1 MKHIF
6 TTIKQFITKP
16 LIVAC
21 ALLAMSGNAWGAYSF
36 TWTAQTAV
44 GKGSGTAKVDI
55 CNAVWQTSDTNN
67 STTGSTLVTA
77 THTEA
82 KSGWLSGN
90 GGTVANRFAK
100 FTATPSTGYHFVGWY
115 TNKDCTQGEQT
126 ANSYSTGSA
135 KPSNNGTSNLGS
147 YYAKFD
153 LNTYKVKFNANGGSG
168 SMTEQTFTYSKAQN
182 LTANAFSNSGYV
194 FLYWNT
200 NSNGTGTTYT
210 NQQSVSNLTTTN
222 GGTVNLYAIWGRL
235 AAKTPSAG
243 EVSFGDVTIEEVS
256 EWKTISIEHYRAG
269 TVSLSQTGD
278 AADFFV
284 GEQTSSTSEYTS
296 FNSSSS
302 LLTKNIQ
309 VQFRPTANGLRT
321 CTLTVSSNVNNVP
334 SVIYYLKGEGYS
346 NPTITW
352 VDGNGNTL
360 TSGETTLSAGDV
372 LRATC
377 ISGQTITYSD
387 YNTSYFTAGTDDEG
401 NPILTVREDI
411 TGTIKDITVK
421 GNLAKNTTTHYNP
434 YSETFTL
441 NITNLI
447 PQKIIWNDEISDLV
461 NENMPY
467 TKTLNAVAKNAKTGE
482 NSGQAITY
490 SMEANEYMSLS
501 GNVLTVKK
509 LGGPVTITAS
519 AAESETYA
527 PAELKRKATVI
538 DIKSPCAEKDTTY
551 DDFIL
556 SNLNI
561 VGVTISPTLP
571 KQLFFKVKRGGVGS
585 LATKPDLVITQYN
598 SSGDKIGNKE
608 TKTYSEIGSDTKSY
622 TIDCDVNA
630 TSIVFSMSSIAL
642 ITYEISDIQTTRVTS
657 CTPNQSDISYAT
669 EPGQTL
675 SKNLKLSYCNA
686 LVFLSLKSDEEA
698 DHVGTSKWS
707 LNTTRLGACGSRGE
721 QFVSVSFL
729 SNVKGDYSDVLYI
742 RDNVGNLLSTVN
754 LTASVTVRPQ
764 HLDTWNIES
773 TYNTTDQTTL
783 AASTEEGRS
792 NFDFTVKSSTP
803 EGIVSISDAGVMTF
817 SGSGTAEIIA
827 HESGGGIYDEFTSEP
842 YTITI
847 NKVTPTISA
856 NPAATVTY
864 NSALANNQLS
874 GGNAVVTLR
883 GVDNTP
889 VEGSFVWQNAGQTVS
904 DKAGENYEYPVTFVP
919 SESVAGMYNSVDGIA
934 LVTVNRAD
942 GSLAMNDGEV
952 EVSVTGNQATLN
964 LDELKES
971 ATDNGALSYEITSAN
986 ASAAIVS
993 ANSFSA
999 SVADEYTITATKA
1012 ETDYYTSA
1020 TASFTVTVNKRTP
1033 NVDLSALSST
1043 AINYGEELS
1052 QASITGTV
1060 GVTNSTPAGSE
1071 SASET
1076 CAWKDGSAKPTVG
1089 AATAK
1094 ATFTSATGW
1103 FNPIEIDVPITVNPI
1118 DASYAATATVYA
1130 GQSLSEVELT
1140 NATTGL
1146 GGEAVS
1152 GSVTWK
1158 NDVTAISFDEDGT
1171 QTLPIVFTSSNA
1183 NYNSGEGL
1191 CTITVLP
1198 GVVFNGG
1205 EWTDGSSWSGGVVP
1219 TSGDRVIIDADVT
1232 ISSPVEVTSLT
1243 INAGKTVT
1251 IANNGVLT
1259 IGEGSSLSREEYG
1272 NIVVEAGGK
1281 LNLNEGELDVNDF
1294 TLYSIFEAQ
1303 QPKSGQ
1309 VNGQE
1314 QMTAHGKAYFILDLD
1329 PAGKASYGWYTF
1341 TVPFPVDELR
1351 GVSRM
1356 ASNGEW
1362 QTLTNERNYAV
1373 MAFYENLRTTA
1384 KNGWKK
1390 YTGILQP
1397 GVAYTMTIDSD
1408 INTYRFEMLG
1418 DGTFDAAAT
1427 QHVLQ
1432 VSDGEATDKGWNGLG
1447 NGTMRYITIDE
1458 EPIVQVYN
1466 HSGWNYLPVD
1476 ASDNAFAV
1484 GAAYFYQADN
1494 NGSELNLS
1502 AAVNPSSIA
1511 RAPQRENVKANNR
1524 FGVTLKTAEDVSDR
1538 LFVTCDDEATGTY
1551 TIGKDVQ
1558 KMGDVTGAKVARV
1571 WTNAKGTKLCA
1582 INTAYTNSQA
1592 IIPLQ
1597 IFSPAKAEYT
1607 LSLDNSV
1614 EEDVYLTRNDIIVWN
1629 LASSDYTFELNEGT
1643 DDTYA
1648 LQVVR
1653 RVNNTATGVDQL
1665 NGEAKCGTDF
1675 VEKMIVNGQLFILRN
1690 GVLYDAQGKKVSSK

>member
-16 LIVAC
+16 LLVAC
-21 ALLAMSGNAWGAYSF
+21 ALLAMSGNAWGKYSF
-36 TWTAQTAV
+36 TWNAKTAV
-44 GKGSGTAKVDI
+44 GKGSGTAKVEIRTTEISCDKS
-55 CNAVWQTSDTNN
+55 Q

-77 THTEA
+77 TYTA
-82 KSGWLSGN
+82 SGSIGN
-90 GGTVANRFAK
+90 GGLVLSRYAK

-115 TNKDCTQGEQT
+115 TNKDCTEGEQK

-147 YYAKFD
+147 YYAKFEI
-153 LNTYKVKFNANGGSG
+153 NTYTVKFNSNGGSG
-168 SMTEQTFTYSKAQN
+168 SMSNQGFTYGAAQN
-182 LTANAFSNSGYV
+182 LTANAFTKSGYV
-194 FLYWNT
+194 FLKWNT
-200 NSNGTGTTYT
+200 KADGTGTSY
-210 NQQSVSNLTTTN
+210 NDKASVKNLTSTQ
-222 GGTVNLYAIWGRL
+222 GGEITLYAIWGRL
-235 AAKTPSAG
+235 AAKSPSAG
-243 EVSFGDVTIEEVS
+243 NVAFGDVTIENVS
-256 EWKTISIEHYRAG
+256 AWKAMSIEHYRAG
-269 TVSLSQTGD
+269 TITLTQTGD
-278 AADFFV
+278 AGDFFI
-284 GEQTSSTSEYTS
+284 GEDTTSTSECAS
-296 FNSSSS
+296 FTSSSTLS
-302 LLTKNIQ
+302 TKTIQ

-411 TGTIKDITVK
+411 TGTIKDVTVK

-509 LGGPVTITAS
+509 VGGPVTITAS

-657 CTPNQSDISYAT
+657 CTPNQTSIEYET

-698 DHVGTSKWS
+698 EHVGTSKWS

-742 RDNVGNLLSTVN
+742 RDNVGNLLSAVN

-817 SGSGTAEIIA
+817 SGAGTAEIVA

-864 NSALANNQLS
+864 NSTLANNQLS
-874 GGNAVVTLR
+874 GGGATVTLR

-889 VEGSFVWQNAGQTVS
+889 VEGSFVWKNAGQKVS
-904 DKAGENYEYPVTFVP
+904 DKAGENYEYPVVFKP
-919 SESVAGMYNSVDGIA
+919 SDDAMYNDVEGIA

-942 GSLAMNDGEV
+942 GALAMNDGEV

-971 ATDNGALSYEITSAN
+971 ATDNGALSYEVTSAN
-986 ASAAIVS
+986 AAVS
-993 ANSFSA
+993 TNLFSA
-999 SVADEYTITATKA
+999 SVAGEYTVKATKA
-1012 ETDYYTSA
+1012 QTDYYTSA
-1020 TASFTVTVNKRTP
+1020 TADFTVVVKKRTP
-1033 NVDLSALSST
+1033 SVDLSALSST

-1071 SASET
+1071 TASET
-1076 CAWKDGSAKPTVG
+1076 CVWKDASATPSVG
-1089 AATAK
+1089 TATAK
-1094 ATFTSATGW
+1094 ATFTSVTGW
-1103 FNPIEIDVPITVNPI
+1103 YNAIEVDVPITVNPI

-1183 NYNSGEGL
+1183 NYNSGEGM
-1191 CTITVLP
+1191 CIITVLP

-1205 EWTDGSSWSGGVVP
+1205 EWTNGSSWSGGVVP
-1219 TSGDRVIIDADVT
+1219 TAGDRVIIDADVT
-1232 ISSPVEVTSLT
+1232 ISSPVEVTALT

-1314 QMTAHGKAYFILDLD
+1314 QMTAHGDAYFILDIDANDL
-1329 PAGKASYGWYTF
+1329 SYGWYKF
-1341 TVPFPVDELR
+1341 TVPFHVDALR
-1351 GVSRM
+1351 GITRYED
-1356 ASNGEW
+1356 GGW
-1362 QTLTNERNYAV
+1362 KPITNEVNYAV
-1373 MAFYENLRTTA
+1373 MSYHEDVRAQGKY
-1384 KNGWKK
+1384 GWKK
-1390 YTGILQP
+1390 YKGILQP
-1397 GVAYTMTIDSD
+1397 GVGYSITTD
-1408 INTYRFEMLG
+1408 TTLTRYRFQK
-1418 DGTFDAAAT
+1418 TA
-1427 QHVLQ
+1427 
-1432 VSDGEATDKGWNGLG
+1432 EATFATNMEKNLVASATGETTDIGWNSLG
-1447 NGTMRYITIDE
+1447 NGSMEYAHLTNA
-1458 EPIVQVYN
+1458 PANLVQMYN
-1466 HSGWNYLPVD
+1466 HESNSYSPVD
-1476 ASDNAFAV
+1476 LTEESYSFVV
-1484 GAAYFYQADN
+1484 GAAFFVQAVEN
-1494 NGSELNLS
+1494 NSTLS
-1502 AAVNPSSIA
+1502 MAAA
-1511 RAPQRENVKANNR
+1511 DEDDTMLRAPQRTSAYDNCR
-1524 FGVTLKTAEDVSDR
+1524 FSLSLKQDDKKLDLLVVS
-1538 LFVTCDDEATGTY
+1538 CDDEATSTY
-1551 TIGKDVQ
+1551 TRGKDVQ
-1558 KMGDVTGAKVARV
+1558 KMGATTGTSVARLWV
-1571 WTNAKGTKLCA
+1571 NAKGTDLCA
-1582 INTAYTNSQA
+1582 VNTAYINDQA
-1592 IIPLQ
+1592 IVPLQ
-1597 IFSPAKAEYT
+1597 VFAPRAGEYT
-1607 LSLDNSV
+1607 LAINRIPN
-1614 EEDVYLTRNDIIVWN
+1614 EDVYLRRNGVVIWN
-1629 LASSDYTFELNEGT
+1629 MAMGDYTSEFAAGT
-1643 DDTYA
+1643 DNSYD
-1648 LQVVR
+1648 LLVIR

-1665 NGEAKCGTDF
+1665 NDEAKRGTDF
-1675 VEKMIVNGQLFILRN
+1675 VEKMIVNGQLFILRD
-1690 GVLYDAQGKKVSSK
+1690 GVLYDAQGKVVTL